1 MVLFES
7 LVLLLLISC
16 VLLHL
21 ARRVGLPYPTM
32 LALAGA
38 LVAATPWA
46 PDIAIDPH
54 LALVLFVAPAIL
66 SAAYDMSP
74 YELRRHWAA
83 LVALALFA
91 VVLTT
96 AAVAWIGWKVAGLPI
111 AAAIALGAIVAPPDA
126 AAAQAVLNSQGL
138 PRRTLTV
145 LQGESLFNDAVA
157 LLIFAAAVG
166 SVTSG
171 APLADLVP
179 SLALAVPGGV
189 LLGVIAGAAF
199 VALWP
204 IWSGTLGSTLIEFV
218 STFGIWLIAERLHVS
233 PVLAVVAYAMWVA
246 RFAHGRQTAGDRV
259 HSFAVWDAAV
269 FALNVTAFLLMGL
282 QMRSILSQLQGA
294 EVWNALGFAAL
305 VFVCVV
311 GVRIAWV
318 LSYRCLLSPILPSLR
333 QPPAGTVQTRLL
345 VGWCGMRGILTLAT
359 AMSLPAQ
366 FPGRDL
372 IVLSAFAVVLG
383 TLVLQGA
390 TISPLIKWLG
400 IPKDLSLDR
409 DVRVAR
415 SVLDAVVV
423 EQPSE
428 DANFCPP
435 RSRETER
442 ALVAAQ
448 RRMLQSLLL
457 EGKVPEDA
465 FRILQEELDWR
476 ELSLTPHRKREIA
489 EA

>member
-1 MVLFES
+1 MALFET

-21 ARRVGLPYPTM
+21 ARRVRLPYPTM
-32 LALAGA
+32 LALAGT

-46 PDIAIDPH
+46 PELAINPQ

-74 YELRRHWAA
+74 YELRRHWAP
-83 LVALALFA
+83 LIALALFA

-96 AAVAWIGWKVAGLPI
+96 AAVAWIGWRIAGLPL
-111 AAAIALGAIVAPPDA
+111 AAAVALGAIVAPPDA
-126 AAAQAVLNSQGL
+126 AAAQAVLTSQGL

-166 SVTSG
+166 SVGSG
-171 APLADLVP
+171 ASFSGLIP
-179 SLALAVPGGV
+179 SLALAAPGGV
-189 LLGVIAGAAF
+189 LLGVVAGAVF
-199 VALWP
+199 VALWRF
-204 IWSGTLGSTLIEFV
+204 WSGTLGSTLIEFV
-218 STFGIWLIAERLHVS
+218 STFGIWLAAEHLHVS
-233 PVLAVVAYAMWVA
+233 PVLAVVTYAMWVA
-246 RFAHGRQTAGDRV
+246 RLAHGRQSARDRV

-269 FALNVTAFLLMGL
+269 FGLNVTAFLLMGL
-282 QMRSILSQLQGA
+282 QMRSILSQLEGA
-294 EVWNALGFAAL
+294 QMWSAIGFAAL

-311 GVRIAWV
+311 LVRIAWV
-318 LSYRCLLSPILPSLR
+318 LSYRWILGPILPSLR
-333 QPPAGTVQTRLL
+333 DPPAGTVRTRFL

-359 AMSLPAQ
+359 AMSLPSD

-390 TISPLIKWLG
+390 TIAPLIRWLG
-400 IPKDLSLDR
+400 IPRDTSLDR
-409 DVRVAR
+409 DVQFACSALESIPAGDLKKPSR
-415 SVLDAVVV
+415 DA
-423 EQPSE
+423 
-428 DANFCPP
+428 
-435 RSRETER
+435 ER

-448 RRMLQSLLL
+448 RKALHALVLD
-457 EGKVPEDA
+457 GKIPEDA
-465 FRILQEELDWR
+465 FRVLQEELDWR
-476 ELSLTPHRKREIA
+476 ELSLTPHAQREIA

>member
-1 MVLFES
+1 MALFET

-16 VLLHL
+16 VMLHL
-21 ARRVGLPYPTM
+21 ARRVRLPYPTM
-32 LALAGA
+32 LALAGT

-46 PDIAIDPH
+46 PELAIDPH

-66 SAAYDMSP
+66 SAAYDISP
-74 YELRRHWAA
+74 YELRQHWAP

-96 AAVAWIGWKVAGLPI
+96 VAVAWIGWTFAGLPL

-157 LLIFAAAVG
+157 LLIFTAAVASAG
-166 SVTSG
+166 SGEPFTG
-171 APLADLVP
+171 LIPT
-179 SLALAVPGGV
+179 LALAAPGGV
-189 LLGVIAGAAF
+189 LLGVVAGAVFA
-199 VALWP
+199 ALWRL
-204 IWSGTLGSTLIEFV
+204 WSGTLGSTLIEFV
-218 STFGIWLIAERLHVS
+218 STFGIWLIAERMHVS
-233 PVLAVVAYAMWVA
+233 PVLAVVTYAMCVA
-246 RFAHGRQTAGDRV
+246 RFAHGRQSARDRV

-269 FALNVTAFLLMGL
+269 FCLNVTAFLMMGL
-282 QMRSILSQLQGA
+282 QTRSILAQLQGPQMWSA
-294 EVWNALGFAAL
+294 ISFAAL

-311 GVRIAWV
+311 VVRIVWV
-318 LSYRCLLSPILPSLR
+318 LSYRWILGPVLPSLR
-333 QPPAGTVQTRLL
+333 QPPAGTARTRFL

-359 AMSLPAQ
+359 AMSLPAD

-372 IVLSAFAVVLG
+372 IVLSAFSVVLG

-390 TISPLIKWLG
+390 TIAPLIRWLG
-400 IPKDLSLDR
+400 IPRDASLDR
-409 DVRVAR
+409 DVQRAR
-415 SVLDAVVV
+415 STLESLAANTTGMKADSRLSRDA
-423 EQPSE
+423 EL
-428 DANFCPP
+428 
-435 RSRETER
+435 
-442 ALVAAQ
+442 ALVGVQ
-448 RRMLQSLLL
+448 RKALHDLLS
-457 EGKVPEDA
+457 EGKLPEDA

-476 ELSLTPHRKREIA
+476 ELSLTPPEQREIA